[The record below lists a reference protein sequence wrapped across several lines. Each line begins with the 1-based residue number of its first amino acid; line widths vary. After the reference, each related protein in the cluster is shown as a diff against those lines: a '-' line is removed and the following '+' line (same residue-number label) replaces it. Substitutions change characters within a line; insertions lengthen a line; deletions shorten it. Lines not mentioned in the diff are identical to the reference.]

1 MNKLLSAEFIRLG
14 KSLVYKLGLL
24 FSGGLAAFIILVR
37 WSDMKLH
44 PELFGEGGL
53 ETTHADGLLFVGAL
67 YMIFVIAVVIGIF
80 VGTEY
85 SDGTIRNKM
94 TAGHTRSSI
103 YLSELIVSSVAA
115 VSIQLLYV
123 LTVWGLGTLLIGGT
137 STSVKDIIFLELTSM
152 AVTVALT
159 AVLLL
164 FAMLIQSKAV
174 GSVACLLTVIIMLFA
189 TLMIWQRLDAP
200 EYYEAYS
207 YVDED
212 SGETI
217 EVEREKNHNYLTGTK
232 REVYEFLNEFLPV
245 SQLYQIAMECT
256 QRLGYMVL
264 YDCVIVLVST
274 GAGILAFRKKNLK

>member
-1 MNKLLSAEFIRLG
+1 MNKLLSAEFIRLA
-14 KSLVYKLGLL
+14 KSLVYRLGLL
-24 FSGGLAAFIILVR
+24 VSGGMGALFILVR
-37 WSDMKLH
+37 WSDMKMH

-67 YMIFVIAVVIGIF
+67 YMIFVIAVVVGIF

-85 SDGTIRNKM
+85 SDGTIRNKL

-103 YLSELIVSSVAA
+103 YLSKLIVSSVAA

-137 STSVKDIIFLELTSM
+137 STPVKTILLLELTSM

-159 AVLLL
+159 AILLL

-174 GSVACLLTVIIMLFA
+174 GSVACLLAVIIMLFA
-189 TLMIWQRLDAP
+189 TLIIWQGLNAP
-200 EYYEAYS
+200 EYFEGYS
-207 YVDED
+207 YVDTET
-212 SGETI
+212 GEVVQ
-217 EVEREKNHNYLTGTK
+217 EEKIKNNNYLTGTK
-232 REVYEFLNEFLPV
+232 REIYEFLNEFLPV

-256 QRLGYMVL
+256 ERLGYMVL
-264 YDCVIVLVST
+264 YDGLIVLVST
-274 GAGILAFRKKNLK
+274 GAGIIAFRKKNLK